1 MKASCFVGT
10 HSPANKI
17 HRGQSG
23 INIDQQSTADREADI
38 KMTQWAS
45 RTNVFLENPKDL
57 GGLHSVRE
65 FKILLLRIFK
75 KI

>member
-10 HSPANKI
+10 LSPANKI

-45 RTNVFLENPKDL
+45 RTNVFLKNPKNKDL
-57 GGLHSVRE
+57 GGCVSE
-65 FKILLLRIFK
+65 FKIL
-75 KI
+75 